1 MILNSARLVDKDF
14 LDSCDCPG
22 EFITH
27 LADSMWRDISGQIIH
42 ELCTKEECIFK
53 LYPLTQ
59 IDVPETDQYE
69 IRQRIACIKLIRC
82 EKCKHRD
89 DNGYCEKIEKFVS
102 CDFFCQMGREKDCK
116 DCQDD
121 PKLEVVK

>member
-1 MILNSARLVDKDF
+1 MILNSARLVDKDV
-14 LDSCDCPG
+14 LDSCNCTG
-22 EFITH
+22 EFISH
-27 LADSMWRDISGQIIH
+27 LADSLWRDISNQIIH

-59 IDVPETDQYE
+59 IDVPETCQYE

-89 DNGYCEKIEKFVS
+89 EDGYCNKIEKFVP

-116 DCQDD
+116 DCKDCEDCQDA
-121 PKLEVVK
+121 